1 MAGASFNHFPKIAAR
16 IKPACKEI
24 VTKTT
29 LYTRDAVQ
37 GGAAVRTG
45 FMKGAVYS
53 VTPDGASTYGQ
64 GPPPPTDDVYLFPEV
79 RPDNDTTGI
88 VGAAANYS
96 AFVNGGTRF
105 MNAQP
110 FWEPGIDAGQ
120 AFFDAELSTFEE
132 LIGSI
137 G

>member
-1 MAGASFNHFPKIAAR
+1 MAGASFNHFPQIAAR

-24 VTKTT
+24 VTNTT

-45 FMKGAVYS
+45 FMKGAVYA

-64 GPPPPTDDVYLFPEV
+64 VAPTKKGSYLLPEV
-79 RPDNDTTGI
+79 RPPDDMSGI

-96 AFVNGGTRF
+96 VYVNYGTRF
-105 MNAQP
+105 MAAQP
-110 FWEPGIDAGQ
+110 FWEPGIDAGS